1 MNLEPVILAL
11 TSAMMLLE
19 DAGPE
24 EISPETAVR
33 GQENMGDYLDR
44 LSGPDREEFRAVLR
58 QVARDIEDRD
68 PAVAEFIR
76 KVPFSL
82 GWDEEPL
89 E

>member
-1 MNLEPVILAL
+1 LNLGPVILAL
-11 TSAMMLLE
+11 TSAMVLLE

-24 EISPETAVR
+24 DINPDTAAR

-44 LSGPDREEFRAVLR
+44 LSGPDREEFRAALR
-58 QVARDIEDRD
+58 KVARDIEDSD